1 MSDDLKSNR
10 EERAVDVLITGAL
23 HSWSPKDVSEAEV
36 NEFLSNNVELT
47 ESEKTALK
55 RVHEQFLAGQ
65 TKAERSNEF
74 ISEQTMDSPY
84 MAMNRENAK
93 DQVAAETREEVERKR
108 AELLAKLKAKKR
120 SAG

>member
-1 MSDDLKSNR
+1 MSDDPKANR
-10 EERAVDVLITGAL
+10 EERAVDALITGAL

-36 NEFLSNNVELT
+36 NEFLSSNVELT
-47 ESEKTALK
+47 ESEKAALK

-65 TKAERSNEF
+65 TSAEPSNEF
-74 ISEQTMDSPY
+74 IGEQTMESPY

-93 DQVAAETREEVERKR
+93 DQVAAETRMEVERKR

>member
-1 MSDDLKSNR
+1 MSDDPISNR
-10 EERAVDVLITGAL
+10 EERAVDALISGAL
-23 HSWSPKDVSEAEV
+23 HSWSPKDVSEAQV
-36 NEFLSNNVELT
+36 DEFLSSNVELT
-47 ESEKTALK
+47 ESEKAALK

-65 TKAERSNEF
+65 TSAEPSNEF
-74 ISEQTMDSPY
+74 IGEQTMASPY

>member
-1 MSDDLKSNR
+1 MSDDPKSNR
-10 EERAVDVLITGAL
+10 EERAVDALITGAL
-23 HSWSPKDVSEAEV
+23 HSWSSMNVSEAEV
-36 NEFLSNNVELT
+36 NEFLSTNLELT
-47 ESEKTALK
+47 ESEKAALK
-55 RVHEQFLAGQ
+55 RVHGQFLSGQ
-65 TKAERSNEF
+65 TSAEPASEI
-74 ISEQTMDSPY
+74 ISDQAMESPY

>member
-1 MSDDLKSNR
+1 MSDDPKANR
-10 EERAVDVLITGAL
+10 EERAVDALITGAL

-36 NEFLSNNVELT
+36 NEFLSSNVELT
-47 ESEKTALK
+47 ESEKAALK

-65 TKAERSNEF
+65 TNAEPSNEF
-74 ISEQTMDSPY
+74 IEEQTMESPY

-93 DQVAAETREEVERKR
+93 DQVAAETRQEVERKR

>member
-1 MSDDLKSNR
+1 MSDIQNQSRGKGLDALINR
-10 EERAVDVLITGAL
+10 AL

-36 NEFLSNNVELT
+36 NEFLSGNVELT
-47 ESEKTALK
+47 ESEKATLK

-65 TKAERSNEF
+65 TSAEPSNEF
-74 ISEQTMDSPY
+74 IEEQTMESPY

-93 DQVAAETREEVERKR
+93 DQVAAETRLEVERKR
-108 AELLAKLKAKKR
+108 AELLAKLKAKKH

>member
-1 MSDDLKSNR
+1 MSDDPKSNR
-10 EERAVDVLITGAL
+10 EERAIDALITGAL
-23 HSWSPKDVSEAEV
+23 HCWSTKDISEAEV
-36 NEFLSNNVELT
+36 NEFLASKVELT
-47 ESEKTALK
+47 ESEKVALK
-55 RVHEQFLAGQ
+55 RVHEQFLDGQ
-65 TKAERSNEF
+65 TSAEPSNEF
-74 ISEQTMDSPY
+74 IGEQTMESPY